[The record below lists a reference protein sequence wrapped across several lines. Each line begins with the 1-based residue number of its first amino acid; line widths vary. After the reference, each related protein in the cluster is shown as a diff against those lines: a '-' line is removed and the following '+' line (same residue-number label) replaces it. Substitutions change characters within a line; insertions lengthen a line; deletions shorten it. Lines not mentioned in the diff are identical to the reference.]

1 MINNPKSD
9 IPLRQNKKLSPAP
22 HPGVILLNA
31 FILPLDLCQSELA
44 LRLDISKQELDAIV
58 EGKRSIDPDLALKL
72 AIELGTQ
79 PDYWI
84 LLQKEYELT
93 DIE

>member
-1 MINNPKSD
+1 MINNAKSD
-9 IPLRQNKKLSPAP
+9 IPLRHKKKLSQAP
-22 HPGVILLNA
+22 HPGVILLNE

-44 LRLDISKQELDAIV
+44 LRLDISQQELDAIV
-58 EGKRSIDPDLALKL
+58 ESRRTIDPDLALKL

-84 LLQKEYELT
+84 LLQKEYELSS
-93 DIE
+93 IG